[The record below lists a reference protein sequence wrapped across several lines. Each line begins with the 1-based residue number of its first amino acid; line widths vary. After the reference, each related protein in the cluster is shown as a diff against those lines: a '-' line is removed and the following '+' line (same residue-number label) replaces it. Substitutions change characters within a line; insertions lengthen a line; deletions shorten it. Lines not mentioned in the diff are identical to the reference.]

1 MAKEVS
7 ETRRGSN
14 TSHPTHMNPD
24 THTHAPRHSCT
35 HSLMYTLT
43 AEDTHTN
50 AFTYACTRLHTHT
63 ASNMGLSTSI
73 SIPQAIRINIFPQ
86 G

>member
-1 MAKEVS
+1 
-7 ETRRGSN
+7 
-14 TSHPTHMNPD
+14 
-24 THTHAPRHSCT
+24 
-35 HSLMYTLT
+35 MYTLT